1 MLILYIFIMEMKN
14 MQIKV
19 ISETVEEYRLRL
31 SAHKSMKIYIYLSY
45 VLIQAAVVTLQYIRK
60 SKLKDSTTEQDKDLL
75 NDMELTENILRSLK
89 LLIDF
94 YMFYLYMRLVHFFA
108 LMKSHHL
115 R

>member
-1 MLILYIFIMEMKN
+1 MLILYIFIMEMKT

-19 ISETVEEYRLRL
+19 VSETVEEYRLGL
-31 SAHKSMKIYIYLSY
+31 SAHKSNKIYIYLSY
-45 VLIQAAVVTLQYIRK
+45 VLIQAGVVTLQYIRK
-60 SKLKDSTTEQDKDLL
+60 SMPYDSTGEQDKDLL
-75 NDMELTENILRSLK
+75 NDMELIENILRGLK